1 MPNTSQF
8 TFDGH
13 AYQIVKAEITAAIG
27 DPYWCDTYNHGK
39 GKSISWFILFETE
52 SDDDELFPPS
62 VDFDG
67 IQIDVKNWHDL
78 VGYQTQWT
86 TPINP
91 NTDDRYGMTYVYDH
105 QLISRGHIQIT
116 GRDGAKFHVVASGQ
130 NEWGEGFAINAPAE
144 FMGIYVRGSEIDNDE
159 TIRVRL
165 KQYLD
170 DVNLT
175 GTPFKLSHKY
185 DSGVRMGESFYSPK
199 PDDDASRGA

>member
-1 MPNTSQF
+1 MPRKSEF
-8 TFDGH
+8 VFDGRE
-13 AYQIVKAEITAAIG
+13 YQIVKAEITAAIG

-52 SDDDELFPPS
+52 SNDDELSPPS

-78 VGYQTQWT
+78 VGYQTQWSD
-86 TPINP
+86 PINP

-116 GRDGAKFHVVASGQ
+116 GRNGAKFQVVASGQ
-130 NEWGEGFAINAPAE
+130 NEGGERFAINAPAE
-144 FMGIYVRGSEIDNDE
+144 FIGIYVRGSENDNDE

-170 DVNLT
+170 DFNLT
-175 GTPFKLSHKY
+175 GAPFTLGHKY
-185 DSGVRMGESFYSPK
+185 VSGVRMGESFYNPK
-199 PDDDASRGA
+199 SE